1 MIAWLFGLLFNLSLI
16 YITYSFPPI
25 AMWSGMRMFAITAIL
40 FTTAKNRITGNDE
53 KSIEDQR
60 AAYDNLMLKSVRPKK
75 KTKKKIKKRNRLF
88 IHVFYKQYN

>member
-1 MIAWLFGLLFNLSLI
+1 MKKIIFLVTSLFIISFAKADTNISL
-16 YITYSFPPI
+16 
-25 AMWSGMRMFAITAIL
+25 
-40 FTTAKNRITGNDE
+40 KNYLDE

-60 AAYDNLMLKSVRPKK
+60 AAYDNLMLKSIRPKK